1 MESELENKKECHSC
15 HQLNKKEARFCHFCG
30 AELEGGQYRPAG
42 VGPTTVTAETNKQEV
57 TETLRGSVYT
67 KFGISLGC
75 IAVLGILF
83 LVGCIALINYDPPE
97 ESPEAAIGAGL
108 GAAALGIMAFIC
120 LVPGL
125 IYIIVLF
132 TGSYHEV
139 GATRT
144 FTISDQTIKIMIPDI
159 SAFQIPW
166 SDIATVQIYK
176 SESWS
181 DWRRYSGHRTNPS
194 GKTLVYVIN
203 FYGRSGYLT
212 TYAFVR
218 GLDFSGS
225 STRRIVS
232 LIEQYAYRLQK
243 EYIWGKKIEKVRQKR
258 MRKQGKL

>member
-1 MESELENKKECHSC
+1 MESELENKKECPSC

-30 AELEGGQYRPAG
+30 AELEGGQYRPAE

-67 KFGISLGC
+67 KFGISMGC

-97 ESPEAAIGAGL
+97 EPPEAAIGAGL

-132 TGSYHEV
+132 ADSFKKV

-144 FTISDQTIKIMIPDI
+144 FTISDQTIKIMVPDI
-159 SAFQIPW
+159 PFFQIPW
-166 SDIATVQIYK
+166 SDITTVQIYR
-176 SESWS
+176 SDSWS
-181 DWRRYSGHRTNPS
+181 DLRRYSGHRTNPS
-194 GKTLVYVIN
+194 GKTLVYVMN
-203 FYGRSGYLT
+203 FYGRMGILA

-218 GLDFSGS
+218 GFDFSGS
-225 STRRIVS
+225 STSRIVS

-243 EYIWGKKIEKVRQKR
+243 EYIWGRNIQKVRRKR